1 MESTRNKFDVI
12 IIGAGIG
19 GLSVANFLAKYEK
32 KVLVLEKHNIAGGYL
47 TSFSRKNYQ
56 FDSGVFHLT
65 DMGEQETIP
74 MFNRFWGN
82 KIESKKVNYKFK
94 IFIGNNSYIID
105 GKTAQNDLV
114 KYFPSDEKAIKYFFD
129 LSTQMMTQTLS
140 MGAPKAPFDMSFWE
154 KLSFGIKTM
163 IKNPKFLRF
172 GRKNGQMFF
181 KKLFKDKNLATII
194 YSYYPISSL
203 ILFGFSF
210 GWSNLLRD
218 ENYYPTGGMQAIPD
232 AMVTSLKENQ
242 GEIKLKAEVKRI
254 LIEKE
259 KAIGVECLD
268 GSKYYANTII
278 SNSPIHYTLNKL
290 LDGYSQFDSQR
301 KQIAKREI
309 FCSVMLDFLGMD
321 EKYDYQGTNFFII
334 MDEKGLELKEEDL
347 TPKNCP
353 ILMIVLPKS
362 EKQKGDSIL
371 IGVFLPYEYNNYWST
386 NNSKIRGEEY
396 KKTKEEVFKVILE
409 RITQKLGKDFQQAI
423 KFSLAST
430 PLTLER
436 YTYNEK
442 GSIMGWKMDKKNYG
456 KFLRHETVID
466 NLYFVGQWTFPG
478 GGVPGAMAGGYY
490 LAKNILAEDNID
502 LEAEFAKK
510 MK

>member
-1 MESTRNKFDVI
+1 MKEKFDVI
-12 IIGAGIG
+12 VIGAGIG
-19 GLSVANFLAKYEK
+19 GLSAAIFFAKYEK
-32 KVLVLEKHNIAGGYL
+32 KVLVLEKHYIPGGYL

-74 MFNRFWGN
+74 MFIRFWGN
-82 KIESKKVNYKFK
+82 KIESEKVNYKFK
-94 IFIGNNSYIID
+94 IFNGEDSYIIY
-105 GKTAQNDLV
+105 GKTAQSDLV

-129 LSTQMMTQTLS
+129 LSSQMMNQTLS
-140 MGAPKAPFDMSFWE
+140 MGAPKAPYEMSFWE
-154 KLSFGIKTM
+154 KLLFGIKAVT
-163 IKNPKFLRF
+163 KTPTFLRF
-172 GRKNGQMFF
+172 GRKNGRIFF

-210 GWSNLLRD
+210 GWTNLLKD
-218 ENYYPTGGMQAIPD
+218 ENYYPIGGMQAIPD
-232 AMVTSLKENQ
+232 AMVSSLKQNH
-242 GEIKLKAEVKRI
+242 GEIKLSSEVKRI
-254 LIEKE
+254 IVEKE
-259 KAIGVECLD
+259 KAVGVECLD
-268 GSKYYANTII
+268 GSKYYANIII

-290 LDGYSQFDSQR
+290 LDSYSQFDSQR
-301 KQIAKREI
+301 KQIAEREI
-309 FCSVMLDFLGMD
+309 FCSVMLNFLGMD
-321 EKYDYQGTNFFII
+321 EAFDYQGTNFFII
-334 MDEKGLELKEEDL
+334 MDKNGLELKEKDL
-347 TPKNCP
+347 TPENCP
-353 ILMIVLPKS
+353 ILMIVLPKP

-371 IGVFLPYEYNNYWST
+371 IGAFLPYDYNNYWST

-396 KKTKEEVFKVILE
+396 KKTKEEVFKIILE
-409 RITQKLGKDFQQAI
+409 RITRKLGEDFQQAI

-456 KFLRHETVID
+456 KFFRHETAID
-466 NLYFVGQWTFPG
+466 NLFLVGQWTFPG

-490 LAKNILAEDNID
+490 LAKNILAKESIN
-502 LEAEFAKK
+502 LEADMARKAK
-510 MK
+510 

>member
-1 MESTRNKFDVI
+1 MDSSRNLFDVI
-12 IIGAGIG
+12 VIGAGIG

-32 KVLVLEKHNIAGGYL
+32 KVLVLEKHNKPGGYL

-65 DMGEQETIP
+65 DMSEEETIP

-82 KIESKKVNYKFK
+82 KIDSKKVKYKFK

-105 GKTAQNDLV
+105 GKTAQSDLV

-129 LSTQMMTQTLS
+129 LSIQMMNQTLS
-140 MGAPKAPFDMSFWE
+140 MGAPKAPYEMSLLE
-154 KLSFGIKTM
+154 KISFGIKTM
-163 IKNPKFLRF
+163 IKNPKLLRF
-172 GRKNGQMFF
+172 GRKNGQTFF

-210 GWSNLLRD
+210 GWSNLLKN

-232 AMVTSLKENQ
+232 AMVSSFKHNN
-242 GEIKLKAEVKRI
+242 GKLKLQSEVKRI

-259 KAIGVECLD
+259 KAIGVECMD
-268 GSKYYANTII
+268 GSKYYANIII

-290 LDGYSQFDSQR
+290 LDGYPQFDSQR
-301 KQIAKREI
+301 KQVAEREI
-309 FCSVMLDFLGMD
+309 FCSVMLNFLGMD
-321 EKYDYQGTNFFII
+321 EAFDYQGTNFFII
-334 MDEKGLELKEEDL
+334 MDKNGLELKEEDL

-353 ILMIVLPKS
+353 ILMIVLPKP

-371 IGVFLPYEYNNYWST
+371 IGVFLPYEYNNCWST
-386 NNSKIRGEEY
+386 KNSKTQGEEY
-396 KKTKEEVFKVILE
+396 KKTKEEVFKIILE
-409 RITQKLGKDFQQAI
+409 RINQKLGEDFQQAT
-423 KFSLAST
+423 KFTLAST

-456 KFLRHETVID
+456 KFFRHETAID
-466 NLYFVGQWTFPG
+466 NLFIVGQWTFPG

-490 LAKNILAEDNID
+490 LAKNILAKENID
-502 LEAEFAKK
+502 LEAEMAGKST
-510 MK
+510 